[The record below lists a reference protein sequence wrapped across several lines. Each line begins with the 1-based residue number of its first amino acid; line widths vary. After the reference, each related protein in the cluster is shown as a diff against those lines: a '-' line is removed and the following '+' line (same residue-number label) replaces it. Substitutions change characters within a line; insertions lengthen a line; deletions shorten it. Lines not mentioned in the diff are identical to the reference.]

1 MIKHKHYRLHFVGIG
16 GIGMSGIAE
25 ILLNLGYRVTGSDL
39 KAGDNTARLE
49 KLGARIV
56 TGPHAAE
63 NVGDADVV
71 VVSSAVR
78 AGNPE
83 VLEARRRGIPVI
95 PRAEML
101 AELMRLREGIAV
113 GGSHGKTTTTSLIA
127 TICAHA
133 GLDPTVVIGGKL
145 NALGSNAKLGQGE
158 WIVVESDE
166 SDGSFLRLSPRI
178 AVVTNVDP
186 EHVDHYGDFEKLRA
200 AFVQFANRVPFY
212 GLAVLCLDHPTV
224 QGLLPELE
232 KRFVTYG
239 LAAQA
244 DYRGVAVR
252 QVHEGWGSAFRL
264 LARGEDRGEY
274 HVRMP
279 GAHNVLNALAAL
291 AVADEVGI
299 PPARAHEALASF
311 TGIQRRFT
319 VVGTAGGITVVDDY
333 GHHPAEI
340 AATLDA
346 AYGCGAKRVVAV
358 FQPHRYSRVARLG
371 EEFTRAFNRADLL
384 IVTDIYAAGED
395 PLPGVSAAK
404 LAHGIRRHGHR
415 DVTFVPDLASVVEHL
430 RQSVREGDL
439 VVTLGAGDV
448 AWAGRE
454 LFQALVK
461 AGQPVD
467 RRAPGASLGAPGAGE
482 RRRTARK
489 KG

>member
-1 MIKHKHYRLHFVGIG
+1 
-16 GIGMSGIAE
+16 
-25 ILLNLGYRVTGSDL
+25 
-39 KAGDNTARLE
+39 
-49 KLGARIV
+49 
-56 TGPHAAE
+56 
-63 NVGDADVV
+63 
-71 VVSSAVR
+71 
-78 AGNPE
+78 
-83 VLEARRRGIPVI
+83 
-95 PRAEML
+95 
-101 AELMRLREGIAV
+101 
-113 GGSHGKTTTTSLIA
+113 
-127 TICAHA
+127 
-133 GLDPTVVIGGKL
+133 
-145 NALGSNAKLGQGE
+145 
-158 WIVVESDE
+158 
-166 SDGSFLRLSPRI
+166 
-178 AVVTNVDP
+178 
-186 EHVDHYGDFEKLRA
+186 
-200 AFVQFANRVPFY
+200 
-212 GLAVLCLDHPTV
+212 V